1 MELKRTAE
9 SVTMAASKENPML
22 PFFRRVTRPL
32 TLIALLLSAATAFGG
47 ATAGTLTHPKATVAL
62 KYSYFVK
69 GPDAFD
75 AKKVIRRL
83 IFTSADIGSKIQACA
98 TMSCIDGALTE
109 GLMVD
114 LDQGSRL
121 NYWMVLNGGLVQY
134 SGTTDVANLKA
145 TTDQP
150 KALAGTLAFDG
161 TGMGGPKVD
170 VTFDDALLK
179 EFTQAR

>member
-1 MELKRTAE
+1 MTRSARLLTA
-9 SVTMAASKENPML
+9 AAML
-22 PFFRRVTRPL
+22 LVSSPVF
-32 TLIALLLSAATAFGG
+32 AG

-69 GPDAFD
+69 GPDGLD
-75 AKKVIRRL
+75 PKKTIRRL
-83 IFTSADIGSKIQACA
+83 IFTSADIGAKIQACT
-98 TMSCIDGALTE
+98 TMSCVDGTLTE
-109 GLMVD
+109 GVMVD

-134 SGTTDVANLKA
+134 SGTTDVANLKT

-150 KALAGTLAFDG
+150 KALAGKLTFDDS
-161 TGMGGPKVD
+161 GMGGPKVD
-170 VTFDDALLK
+170 ATFDDALLK